1 MKAFETHQP
10 KLYSLFADGLSNF
23 NTETEAAF
31 VLENYKNAENIS
43 VDYAIMEPS
52 ENVYVIPATFDWND
66 LGTWGS
72 LYDKISDNSKENAV
86 VNTRLL
92 AENSSGNMVKTDTN
106 KIIVLDSL
114 DDFIVVEEKEILL
127 IFPKSKEQDIKQ
139 LRERVKNTFGDQ
151 HI

>member
-1 MKAFETHQP
+1 
-10 KLYSLFADGLSNF
+10 
-23 NTETEAAF
+23 
-31 VLENYKNAENIS
+31 
-43 VDYAIMEPS
+43 MEPS

-72 LYDKISDNSKENAV
+72 LYDKISETPTENAV
-86 VNTRLL
+86 VNARLL

-106 KIIVLDSL
+106 KIVVLEGL

-139 LRERVKNTFGDQ
+139 LRERVKQKFGDQ